1 MVDMGNDG
9 EVTDMREIGHDLL
22 DMRVFRWPVKVSC
35 GPWAGL
41 LALPRHR
48 LKQGAAADPVDGA
61 SDGLVN

>member
-1 MVDMGNDG
+1 
-9 EVTDMREIGHDLL
+9 MREIGHDLL

-48 LKQGAAADPVDGA
+48 LKQGAPAGRVDSA